1 MKNKSNADITN
12 AAVSISG
19 SGKISAVIDGKSY
32 TVDKT
37 HKNYGK
43 IIQAIKDREWYQVI
57 NLIDLTTP
65 LKEYVDTQVSNRVNI
80 NGGAITFD
88 GIAIHNT
95 LTDRILSFMDEGL
108 PFEPLLKFFENLME
122 NPSYRAIN
130 SLYGFLEIGELPITE
145 DGFFLAYKNVRSDF
159 KDIHTGI
166 YDNSIGANPKMPRN
180 MVNENPEETC
190 SSGLHV
196 CSLSYL
202 PHFSDVNGHTMI
214 VKVNPKNV
222 VSIPLDYGNTKLRC
236 CEYEVIAE
244 CFEDWRK
251 KIANG
256 EKVLDKPLYSS
267 NGDEYGIKPSGQKF
281 YNVRDEKGHF
291 VKKAVEPEIEDDI
304 CPCGCQGGCGDSDG
318 YED

>member
-1 MKNKSNADITN
+1 MKNTQVGIT
-12 AAVSISG
+12 IT
-19 SGKISAVIDGKSY
+19 GKGNISAIVNSKAY
-32 TVDKT
+32 TVSKT
-37 HKNYGK
+37 HKNYDK
-43 IIQAIKDREWYQVI
+43 ILNSIRIKDYDLMVS
-57 NLIDLTTP
+57 LIDLTSTI
-65 LKEYVDTQVSNRVNI
+65 KSYVAESNRVNI
-80 NGGAITFD
+80 VDGAITFD
-88 GIAIHNT
+88 GVVIHNT
-95 LTDRILSFMDEGL
+95 LTDRILNFIQEGL
-108 PFEPLLKFFENLME
+108 PVEPLIMFFENLME
-122 NPSYRAIN
+122 NPSYRAVN

-159 KDIHTGI
+159 KDIHTGT

-222 VSIPLDYGNTKLRC
+222 CAIPMDYNNTKLRC

-244 CFEDWRK
+244 CFENWK
-251 KIANG
+251 QKIIDG

-267 NGDEYGIKPSGQKF
+267 NGGEYGIKPSGQKF
-281 YNVRDEKGHF
+281 YNVRNEKGHF
-291 VKKAVEPEIEDDI
+291 VKRVVEPEVDETPI
-304 CPCGCQGGCGDSDG
+304 CCGCDCGCGDSDG